1 MLRARYRKKGYCWP
15 VNLRTLKHDSKES
28 IEEKEIG
35 YRNTG
40 CFRDLSARYG
50 CHQFLICSCNS
61 LVLGSKC
68 PQANFIHLTNPI
80 LNDNVERAQ
89 Y

>member
-40 CFRDLSARYG
+40 CFRD
-50 CHQFLICSCNS
+50 
-61 LVLGSKC
+61 
-68 PQANFIHLTNPI
+68 
-80 LNDNVERAQ
+80 
-89 Y
+89 